1 MPTHR
6 SDPDT
11 VAAPTVRGADGR
23 SSLVLYA
30 TSFLLTSALGVVFVF
45 LEDLQT
51 DRGLQDWQIGVIAG
65 TGFGAALVTQL
76 LLSPLADRGVKV
88 PLALLALASG
98 VIGPLGFAYG
108 SSLGVVAFSRGLS
121 GVGLGLFMLLSRKA
135 LIGTDTA
142 GGGAKLGI
150 LLSTAVAGFIAGP
163 LIGALFEPLGFAAP
177 FIAVSVA
184 IALVGIP
191 ATVTILRAEIA
202 VGSVDYGTMGELLRR
217 PRMQAALAVQIIVM
231 SYVGLFDSV
240 VDRHLTGLGA
250 STAATAWAI
259 VVVGAPMLVLP
270 RVAGNLAER
279 FGTNRVVIPATIGL
293 VPVMLGY
300 SVAGSVAAFMIVGFL
315 HGTGESFANIGS
327 QVLVL
332 EVTGAERAA
341 VGTGLLDA
349 SGYLAA
355 AIVAGASPPVY
366 GSSGRGLF
374 IFALVGGVL
383 LALVAFQRLR
393 VAPTLEMDR
402 AFATRITA
410 GSESTIF

>member
-1 MPTHR
+1 MNSASAGGLT
-6 SDPDT
+6 
-11 VAAPTVRGADGR
+11 GGR
-23 SSLVLYA
+23 SNLILYV

-51 DRGLQDWQIGVIAG
+51 SRGLMDWEIGVIAG
-65 TGFGAALVTQL
+65 TGFGAALITQL
-76 LLSPLADRGVKV
+76 ALAPLADRGVTG
-88 PLALLALASG
+88 PLALIALVSG

-108 SSLGVVAFSRGLS
+108 STLGVVAFSRGLS

-163 LIGALFEPLGFAAP
+163 LIGAVFEPLGFAAP
-177 FIAVSVA
+177 FVAVSVA

-202 VGSVDYGTMGELLRR
+202 VGSVDYGTMGELIRR
-217 PRMQAALAVQIIVM
+217 PRMQAALTIQVIVM
-231 SYVGLFDSV
+231 SYVGLFDAI

-250 STAATAWAI
+250 STAATAWVI

-270 RVAGNLAER
+270 RFAGNLAER
-279 FGTNRVVIPATIGL
+279 LGTNRVVIPATIGL

-300 SVAGSVAAFMIVGFL
+300 SFATSVVIFMMVGFL

-332 EVTGAERAA
+332 EVTGPERAA
-341 VGTGLLDA
+341 VGTGLLD
-349 SGYLAA
+349 STGYLAA
-355 AIVAGASPPVY
+355 AIVAGFSPPIY
-366 GSSGRGLF
+366 GAAGRGLF
-374 IFALVGGVL
+374 LYALAGGVL
-383 LALVAFQRLR
+383 LALFALQRLR
-393 VAPTLEMDR
+393 VAPTLEADR
-402 AFATRITA
+402 AAVATNIVA
-410 GSESTIF
+410 GSEPTIF